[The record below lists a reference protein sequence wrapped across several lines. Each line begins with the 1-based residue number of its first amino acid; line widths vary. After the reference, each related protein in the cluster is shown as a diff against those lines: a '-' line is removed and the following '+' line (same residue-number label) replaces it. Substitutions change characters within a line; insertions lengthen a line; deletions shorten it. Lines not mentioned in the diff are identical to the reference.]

1 MISEQS
7 SLKEKTVKGV
17 MWSSID
23 RFSTQGI
30 QFVFSILIAR
40 LLLPS
45 DYGAVAML
53 NIFLSISQSFIDCG
67 FGTALIR
74 KLDRTDTDFST
85 VFYFNIVVGLFFY
98 IVLWLASPY
107 IAAFYEIPLLEDI
120 TKVLALT
127 FVFSSFSGVHSA
139 KLSITIDFKTIA
151 KISII
156 VTILTGSVGL
166 WMAYNGYGVWA
177 LVIQA
182 VSWSLLRTVL
192 LWLFVRWIPKWI
204 FSWKS
209 FRGMFSFG
217 SKLLISG
224 LIDTTYKNIYTLVVG
239 KVFSSTTL
247 GLYSRAS
254 GLAQYPSSNI
264 TSVLQGVTFPVL
276 SSIQN
281 ETERLADAY
290 KRFLRISAFIVFPLM
305 VGLAAVADPL
315 IRLVLTDKWE
325 GCIYLLQIVCF
336 SMMWYPIHVINLN
349 LLQVKGRSDFFLKLE
364 IIKKIQGVIILC
376 VTIPMGIVVM
386 CYGQIVGSLL
396 SLVYN
401 TYYTKKLI
409 GYGYIAQMKDLLH
422 ILIHSLAMGVGV
434 WCIVQIFDSLW
445 LQLVVGILFGAV
457 YYIVGAYFLHFE
469 ELKEVISLVRK
480 KGKN

>member
-120 TKVLALT
+120 TKVLSLT

-336 SMMWYPIHVINLN
+336 SMMWYPIHAINLN

-409 GYGYIAQMKDLLH
+409 GYDYIAQMKDLLH

-469 ELKEVISLVRK
+469 ELKEMISLVRK

>member
-1 MISEQS
+1 MS

-53 NIFLSISQSFIDCG
+53 NIFLAISQTFIDSG
-67 FGTALIR
+67 FSTALIR
-74 KLDRTDTDFST
+74 KLDRTETDFCT

-107 IAAFYEIPLLEDI
+107 IAAFYEMPLLEDI

-127 FVFSSFSGVHSA
+127 FVFSSFSGIQSA
-139 KLSITIDFKTIA
+139 RLSIAIDFKTKA

-182 VSWSLLRTVL
+182 VSWSLLRTIL
-192 LWLFVRWIPKWI
+192 LWLFVRWMPKLV

-209 FRGMFSFG
+209 FKEMFSFG
-217 SKLLISG
+217 SRLLASG
-224 LIDTTYKNIYTLVVG
+224 LLDTTYNNIYTLVIG

-264 TSVLQGVTFPVL
+264 TGVLQGVTFPVL

-325 GCIYLLQIVCF
+325 GAVYLLQIVCF
-336 SMMWYPIHVINLN
+336 SMMWYPIHAINLN

-364 IIKKIQGVIILC
+364 IIKKIQGVIVLC
-376 VTIPMGIVVM
+376 ITLPMGIVAM
-386 CYGQIVGSLL
+386 CYGGIVSSLL
-396 SLVYN
+396 CLVYN
-401 TYYTKKLI
+401 TYYTRKLI
-409 GYGYIAQMKDLLH
+409 GYGYAAQMKDLLH
-422 ILIHSLAMGVGV
+422 ILVHSLVMGAGV
-434 WCIVQIFDSLW
+434 WCIVQVFDSLW
-445 LQLVVGILFGAV
+445 LQLVAGILSGMV
-457 YYIVGAYFLHFE
+457 YYVAGARILHFE
-469 ELKEVISLVRK
+469 ELDEVISLVRK

>member
-1 MISEQS
+1 MS

-53 NIFLSISQSFIDCG
+53 NIFLAISQTFIDSG
-67 FGTALIR
+67 FSTALIR
-74 KLDRTDTDFST
+74 KLDRTETDFCT

-98 IVLWLASPY
+98 AILWLASPY

-127 FVFSSFSGVHSA
+127 FVFSSFSGIQSA
-139 KLSITIDFKTIA
+139 RLSIAIDFKTKA

-182 VSWSLLRTVL
+182 VSWSLLRTIL
-192 LWLFVRWIPKWI
+192 LWLFVRWMPKLV

-209 FRGMFSFG
+209 FREMFSFG
-217 SKLLISG
+217 SKLLASG
-224 LIDTTYKNIYTLVVG
+224 LLDTTYNNIYTLVIG

-264 TSVLQGVTFPVL
+264 TGVLQGVTFPVL

-325 GCIYLLQIVCF
+325 GAIYLLQIVCF
-336 SMMWYPIHVINLN
+336 SMMWYPIHAINLN
-349 LLQVKGRSDFFLKLE
+349 LLQVKGRSDFFLKVE
-364 IIKKIQGVIILC
+364 IIKKIQGVIVLC
-376 VTIPMGIVVM
+376 ITVPMGIVAM
-386 CYGQIVGSLL
+386 CYGSVISSLL
-396 SLVYN
+396 CLIYN
-401 TYYTKKLI
+401 TYYTQKLI
-409 GYGYIAQMKDLLH
+409 GYGYAAQMKDLLH
-422 ILIHSLAMGVGV
+422 ILVHSLVMGAGV

-445 LQLVVGILFGAV
+445 LQLVVGILSGAV
-457 YYIVGAYFLHFE
+457 YYIAGAHFLRFE
-469 ELKEVISLVRK
+469 ELDEVISLVRK

>member
-290 KRFLRISAFIVFPLM
+290 KRFLRISAFIIFPLM

-315 IRLVLTDKWE
+315 VRLVLTDKWE

-336 SMMWYPIHVINLN
+336 SMMWYPIHAINLN

-364 IIKKIQGVIILC
+364 IIKKIQGVTILC

-457 YYIVGAYFLHFE
+457 YYIVRAYFLHFE